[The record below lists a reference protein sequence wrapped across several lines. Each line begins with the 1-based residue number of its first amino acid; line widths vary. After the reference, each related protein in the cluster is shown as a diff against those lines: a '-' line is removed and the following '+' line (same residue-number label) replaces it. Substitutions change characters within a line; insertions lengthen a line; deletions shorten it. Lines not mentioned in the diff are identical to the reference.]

1 MYKKSADAWRPF
13 PVKLHLSK
21 GQNVKG
27 CLKSGISLRFFRL
40 LLLRFRF
47 FLLFSSLLLLFLFA
61 FFFAFFPFFCSFFF
75 SRCFSFRYACLRLDA
90 PLYLF
95 LPPRCPPTSLQAS
108 PPFFSSSRVSCRF
121 SPFLA
126 ACSPFF
132 IPLPLFGR
140 SRCFAGSACLLRRKS
155 TFPPP
160 TRIKVKKYTN

>member
-27 CLKSGISLRFFRL
+27 CLKSWISLRFFRL

-47 FLLFSSLLLLFLFA
+47 FLLFSSLLLLFL
-61 FFFAFFPFFCSFFF
+61 FAFFPFFCSFFF

-95 LPPRCPPTSLQAS
+95 LPPLVRPRL
-108 PPFFSSSRVSCRF
+108 CRLLH
-121 SPFLA
+121 PFLA
-126 ACSPFF
+126 FPRL
-132 IPLPLFGR
+132 LPLLPISCRLFTLFHPSPSFR
-140 SRCFAGSACLLRRKS
+140 ALPVFCRFCLPSAEKIDISPPHTDKS
-155 TFPPP
+155 EK
-160 TRIKVKKYTN
+160 IH